1 MANLFSQLLSDH
13 KGGNLLIK
21 GPISVTTLSGF
32 CHNVTHGSEVV
43 RLLGV
48 RWSSFSSY
56 LLDEG
61 HDNIENPV
69 HDTQRIRQWQE
80 IARMRKDTDRPD
92 LTHEFNVLEV
102 VLYEGES
109 RERRIL
115 LHVHSSDVELL

>member
-21 GPISVTTLSGF
+21 GPISVTTPSGF
-32 CHNVTHGSEVV
+32 CHNVTHHSEVV

-48 RWSSFSSY
+48 RWCSFSSY
-56 LLDEG
+56 LLDED

-69 HDTQRIRQWQE
+69 HDTQE
-80 IARMRKDTDRPD
+80 IHRHQLAARKGHGGPRPD
-92 LTHEFNVLEV
+92 LTSEFNVVEV
-102 VLYEGES
+102 VLYEGEA

>member
-21 GPISVTTLSGF
+21 GPISVTTPSGF
-32 CHNVTHGSEVV
+32 CHQVTHHSEVV

-48 RWSSFSSY
+48 RWCSFSSY
-56 LLDEG
+56 LLDED

-69 HDTQRIRQWQE
+69 HDTQRIRQLQE
-80 IARMRKDTDRPD
+80 AARTGQAAGRPD
-92 LTHEFNVLEV
+92 LTNEFNVVEV